1 MERCDNCGGTYE
13 EKVYTDMV
21 HRIIFCPVCH
31 NKKIIGILSNHFTDE
46 EVNKEKNNG
55 KNGGLV

>member
-1 MERCDNCGGTYE
+1 MERCENCGGIYE

-46 EVNKEKNNG
+46 EVNKEKKDG
-55 KNGGLV
+55 KNE

>member
-1 MERCDNCGGTYE
+1 MVCDECGVNLDE

-31 NKKIIGILSNHFTDE
+31 NKKIIGFLKEYELSKKGTD
-46 EVNKEKNNG
+46 KNE
-55 KNGGLV
+55 L